1 MYRSAKT
8 TELQALSV
16 TDETVSSV
24 LGTANTVFIPIS
36 QHNTPSFVKIVSA
49 NDDNW
54 VQDGA
59 YYKYTVLLSE
69 HRILKVSDIIVNK
82 KLDECY
88 ENIIFS
94 YKKYLTGSVG
104 IILSEP
110 SNIEIIIKGE

>member
-24 LGTANTVFIPIS
+24 LGTASTVFIPIS
-36 QHNTPSFVKIVSA
+36 QHNTLSFVKIVSA

-59 YYKYTVLLSE
+59 YYKYTVPLSE
-69 HRILKVSDIIVNK
+69 HRMLKVSDIIVNK